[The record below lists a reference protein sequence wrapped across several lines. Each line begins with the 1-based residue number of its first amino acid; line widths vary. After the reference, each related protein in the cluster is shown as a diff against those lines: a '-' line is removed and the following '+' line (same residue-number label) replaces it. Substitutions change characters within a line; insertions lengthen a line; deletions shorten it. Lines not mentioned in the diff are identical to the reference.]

1 MGLGRRIRALQST
14 VGLGATT
21 SPMTSLPHRV
31 RPTAAQRPPS
41 SQPQTITSTSTAGVT
56 ELPPG
61 AVPQQGLGPQA
72 LNTGCKGVTLEPAAG
87 QLSARYC
94 LSLTEETGNLH
105 TGAAGQ
111 AGYPHTV

>member
-1 MGLGRRIRALQST
+1 M

-61 AVPQQGLGPQA
+61 AVPQLGLGPGPSTLDAKVLHWSLLQA
-72 LNTGCKGVTLEPAAG
+72 
-87 QLSARYC
+87 S
-94 LSLTEETGNLH
+94 SLPFT
-105 TGAAGQ
+105 AS
-111 AGYPHTV
+111 P